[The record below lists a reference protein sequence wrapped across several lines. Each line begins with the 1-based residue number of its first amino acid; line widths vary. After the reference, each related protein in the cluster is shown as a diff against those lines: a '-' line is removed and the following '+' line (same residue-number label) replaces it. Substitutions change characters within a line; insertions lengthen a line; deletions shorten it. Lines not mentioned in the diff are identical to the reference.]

1 MPYTQVNYGCLP
13 KKNIFVNYF
22 LILQKNKSFSK
33 YEKRKS
39 SDISIHDD
47 KKKRDI
53 THSSTEKVGLMNSS
67 DSISNGKVSKSLIS
81 NLPLKGKKMLS
92 MCSSSELFSN
102 PK

>member
-1 MPYTQVNYGCLP
+1 MYLIVYAYEEQRPHLNMPYTQVNYGCLP

-47 KKKRDI
+47 KKKRHN
-53 THSSTEKVGLMNSS
+53 TFFHR
-67 DSISNGKVSKSLIS
+67 KSGF
-81 NLPLKGKKMLS
+81 N
-92 MCSSSELFSN
+92 EQF
-102 PK
+102 

>member
-22 LILQKNKSFSK
+22 LILQKTKVSANMKKENPVIYQFMMT
-33 YEKRKS
+33 
-39 SDISIHDD
+39 
-47 KKKRDI
+47 KKRDI